1 MSLRKNRSPLDVYHR
16 EITGKLR
23 RPNGGRWTKPKVIM
37 ETLESMLVKDRA
49 LAVYELYQFARK
61 TLESTGDKGNIYLE
75 FAWEKANKPQKAGQK
90 FLSESDILTAH
101 RNGEIARWY
110 DALNGS
116 ARKSKTTA
124 HVYCVNARRLR
135 KLAKRSRKRRAGAP
149 SAKSI
154 GDAYRKECAEIRAR
168 GAEQAAKQLAE
179 YELHEKFRAMLRDS

>member
-1 MSLRKNRSPLDVYHR
+1 MSKRKNRSPLEVYHR
-16 EITGKLR
+16 ETTGKLR

-37 ETLESMLVKDRA
+37 EALESMLLKDRA

-75 FAWEKANKPQKAGQK
+75 FAWEKANKPKKAGQK
-90 FLSESDILTAH
+90 FLSEADILLANH
-101 RNGEIARWY
+101 NGEVARWY
-110 DALNGS
+110 DALSGG
-116 ARKSKTTA
+116 ARKSKTTT

-135 KLAKRSRKRRAGAP
+135 KLAKRSRKRRASAP

-168 GAEQAAKQLAE
+168 GVEQAAKQLAE
-179 YELHEKFRAMLRDS
+179 YELREKFRAMLRDS